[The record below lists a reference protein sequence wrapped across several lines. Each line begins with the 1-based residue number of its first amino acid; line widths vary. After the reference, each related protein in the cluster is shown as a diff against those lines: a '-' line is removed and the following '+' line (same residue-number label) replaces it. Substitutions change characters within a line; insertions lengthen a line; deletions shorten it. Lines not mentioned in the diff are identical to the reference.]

1 MADVVRIW
9 SGDYGFMF
17 DKRERLG
24 MIAPIWIGGS
34 ADTGGWTSFDLDL
47 SAQVDHEDLI
57 SRLEDIQPSLLL
69 FLRKLHCIEVDTNG
83 NARRLE
89 KTLVDGI
96 TRIQL
101 SRRDDHFPLVTK
113 HYVLCSHAVPTHP
126 QEEKRQ
132 GVTRSEI
139 VLAFPITEAGEPV
152 EEEQDIHAFLP
163 LRSYGF
169 FVSNLT
175 TDSARTVLMAVTLVR
190 HPSRFPH
197 SLQSRGH
204 LDRSVMESR
213 AS

>member
-1 MADVVRIW
+1 
-9 SGDYGFMF
+9 MF

-101 SRRDDHFPLVTK
+101 SRRDDHFPLVTM
-113 HYVLCSHAVPTHP
+113 HYVL
-126 QEEKRQ
+126 
-132 GVTRSEI
+132 
-139 VLAFPITEAGEPV
+139 
-152 EEEQDIHAFLP
+152 
-163 LRSYGF
+163 
-169 FVSNLT
+169 
-175 TDSARTVLMAVTLVR
+175 
-190 HPSRFPH
+190 
-197 SLQSRGH
+197 
-204 LDRSVMESR
+204 
-213 AS
+213 